1 MSVTILVFLAALV
14 QRNTTMNQEL
24 KTTIQVTILVFLAAL
39 VQRIHQIIG
48 RCSCTDPVTIL
59 VFLAALVQ
67 LKKRGSE
74 QWVIYPLQSL
84 FFWQL

>member
-1 MSVTILVFLAALV
+1 MQLLSEGYKLDMFKEVTILVFLAALV
-14 QRNTTMNQEL
+14 QRNHHDDQ
-24 KTTIQVTILVFLAAL
+24 IQLSDL
-39 VQRIHQIIG
+39 
-48 RCSCTDPVTIL
+48 VTIL

-74 QWVIYPLQSL
+74 QWTIYPRLQSL